1 MVDADGGSG
10 IVFDVD
16 FFKVRNEA
24 HVLQRLF
31 VIFYVF
37 VGFGGAFV
45 IVEGD
50 AGRDHVEHDGALMG
64 DGGLEH
70 GAELALVAGEGA
82 ADESC
87 AEFDGQAAGIDG
99 RKIVDDSGFQLRT
112 EIGGGG
118 ELAFG
123 EAVDAVVFDDVDH
136 GKIAAH
142 EVNEL
147 ADADGGGVAVA
158 ADAEGDQIAVGE
170 HGAGGDGGHASVH
183 GVEAVRT
190 VHEIRG
196 ALRGAADAA
205 ELDDALGLHAHVI
218 HGFDD
223 ALGDGVVAAAGA
235 ERGLAAFV
243 LDDGEA
249 DAVGFGFWRLVVVAI
264 IFPPWCLVRR

>member
-10 IVFDVD
+10 IVFDID
-16 FFKVRNEA
+16 FFEVRDEA
-24 HVLQRLF
+24 HLLQSLF

-37 VGFGGAFV
+37 VGLGGAFV

-50 AGRDHVEHDGALMG
+50 ARRDDVEHDGALMG
-64 DGGLEH
+64 DGGFQH

-87 AEFDGQAAGIDG
+87 AEFDGEAAGIDG
-99 RKIVDDSGFQLRT
+99 REIVDDSGFQFGT

-123 EAVDAVVFDDVDH
+123 EAVHAVVFDDVDH

-147 ADADGGGVAVA
+147 ADADGGGVTVA
-158 ADAEGDQIAVGE
+158 ADAERDQIAIGE
-170 HGAGGDGGHASVH
+170 HGAGGDGGHASVDR
-183 GVEAVRT
+183 VEAVRT
-190 VHEIRG
+190 VHEVRG
-196 ALRGAADAA
+196 AFGGAADAA
-205 ELDDALGLHAHVI
+205 ELGDALGLHAHVI

-235 ERGLAAFV
+235 ERGLSAFV
-243 LDDGEA
+243 LDDAEA
-249 DAVGFGFWRLVVVAI
+249 DAVGFGFWSWSWSPFI
-264 IFPPWCLVRR
+264 SPPWC